1 MFRVNSYNFFA
12 RSVIRY
18 TSGSGRHSVLAQNRV
33 PIYNQHSRQIHGSS
47 PTTSSSASTFR
58 ERLAILQ
65 RNGTPEITI
74 GLLILSVVGIDYALQ
89 TRTDNQRDDMY
100 RELEREVRKDEEKT
114 RIEDRRM
121 LNNGTATKYKFQ
133 CIIRKV
139 PQTFDGHKC
148 LKDVKE
154 GDIVGV
160 IEEGVGPGGQYNL
173 CSIERST
180 TKEGDVKDTKE
191 GGTKDVSIGWFP
203 CSCLEKIEMTQE
215 IEKKQ

>member
-1 MFRVNSYNFFA
+1 MFRVNFFA

-18 TSGSGRHSVLAQNRV
+18 TGGSGRHSLFIQNRV
-33 PIYNQHSRQIHGSS
+33 LIYNQYSRQIHDVNSS
-47 PTTSSSASTFR
+47 TSSSASTFR
-58 ERLAILQ
+58 ERLAILR

-74 GLLILSVVGIDYALQ
+74 GLIILGVVGIDYALQ

-114 RIEDRRM
+114 RNEDRRM

-173 CSIERST
+173 CSIERGT
-180 TKEGDVKDTKE
+180 TKEGDTVKDTKE

-203 CSCLEKIEMTQE
+203 CSCLEKLEKTQK